1 MQWHLDVILGGRAR
15 MRRTHHEYCEHQ
27 ETFELLKA
35 SERLTR
41 LNKLFRAFRRFQT
54 LSDAFR
60 AFRAFRPQ
68 TDLSRL
74 RIISLKNIQYVVEI
88 GHTDMYIHI
97 TIYQ

>member
-1 MQWHLDVILGGRAR
+1 M
-15 MRRTHHEYCEHQ
+15 HQ

-60 AFRAFRPQ
+60 RVQTVQSVQ